1 MPSIIIKI
9 TSGNPPTATPDEL
22 SVDPGDDFEFE
33 GDTAFTIEF
42 TDDSPDKND
51 PDKKRKSSKNNGKD
65 KIKMKAK
72 DTKKR
77 YPYQI
82 VIGDSSAD
90 PAIIIK

>member
-9 TSGNPPTATPDEL
+9 TSGNPPTAEPDEL
-22 SVDPGDDFEFE
+22 RVDPGQDFEFE

-42 TDDSPDKND
+42 EEESPDKGN
-51 PDKKRKSSKNNGKD
+51 PDKKRHSKTGKD

-72 DTKKR
+72 NKKGT
-77 YPYQI
+77 YPYTI
-82 VIGDSSAD
+82 LIGDQAVD